1 MIRAAQVFVAFFLL
15 STVICAQTAQIQ
27 GIVQDSSDAA
37 VPGAQIKATQTE
49 TGAVRVVTSA
59 GDGVYVMP
67 ELPVGPYRL
76 EVTKQGFA
84 SYVQTGI
91 VLQVSTNPTVDIKL
105 KVGAVNEQVQVEA
118 NAALVETATTSV
130 GQVVENQRI
139 IDLPLNGRQVTDLIG
154 LTGATVFSG
163 VTGSGGIPGGVY
175 LSVAGGQTFAVGYYL
190 DGTVYA
196 AGDSATNYPFPFPDA
211 LQEFKVETSTTGA
224 QSGIHTGA
232 QINAVSKSGTNSFH
246 GDAFEFFR
254 NGDMNARNFFAARR
268 DSLKRNQFGGTAGGP
283 IRKNKLFFFGGYQG
297 TWTRQDPTATLAFV
311 PTPQMMSGD
320 WSAFAS
326 PACNGGKQLTLG
338 APFVDNQISLSLFN
352 PASLKIVQKLP
363 APTNACGTTTFGA
376 VADSNESQV
385 IGRIDYQIS
394 DKHSF
399 FGRFNALKLTGPA
412 AYALSGN
419 ILSSIQN
426 GQNNLFQAYALGDTW
441 LLSSTTVSSFRLS
454 ILRTGVHRFNDDFF
468 SGCDLGVQM
477 YCFVPHQSIFT
488 VTNGFNINS
497 PSGSATPNS
506 PTATTYIAND
516 DVSMVRG
523 PHQFSFGISAFYLM
537 SNNRANV
544 YSTGTFT
551 FNGQV
556 TGSGLGDFILGDLDN
571 FSQGNPNVGYSRKW
585 YLGTYAADTWK
596 VSPRFTVNIGL
607 RWEPYLPTI
616 IANGNV
622 YNFDFNS
629 FLNGTRS
636 QVFSQ
641 APPGVF
647 YSGDQG
653 VPFKTGVNRRWPLFA
668 PRLGL
673 AWDPTGKGNT
683 SIRAAFGIN
692 HDVTGGN
699 LANATQGAPPWGD
712 VLPIAGPVPFL
723 TPFITTPGGNPFP
736 GCGGVPCGKD
746 ALFTPNG
753 SYIAVQPDSKIT
765 TVYNWNFAI
774 QRQFGQN
781 WIVSGTYL
789 GSETN
794 HLWDTRQTNP
804 GTLLPGAPNV
814 ATCAA
819 NSTTA
824 NCTTNLPLRRLFT
837 TLRPSYGPLIGFMD
851 AFDVGGTSSYNG
863 LLLSVQRRVSRG
875 LGVSANYTWS
885 HCIGDL
891 TQAAGVTGA
900 GSGYVNLQNRRAD
913 RGNCASQQIVG
924 NFGTDRRPAL

>member
-1 MIRAAQVFVAFFLL
+1 
-15 STVICAQTAQIQ
+15 
-27 GIVQDSSDAA
+27 
-37 VPGAQIKATQTE
+37 
-49 TGAVRVVTSA
+49 
-59 GDGVYVMP
+59 
-67 ELPVGPYRL
+67 
-76 EVTKQGFA
+76 
-84 SYVQTGI
+84 
-91 VLQVSTNPTVDIKL
+91 
-105 KVGAVNEQVQVEA
+105 
-118 NAALVETATTSV
+118 
-130 GQVVENQRI
+130 
-139 IDLPLNGRQVTDLIG
+139 
-154 LTGATVFSG
+154 
-163 VTGSGGIPGGVY
+163 
-175 LSVAGGQTFAVGYYL
+175 
-190 DGTVYA
+190 
-196 AGDSATNYPFPFPDA
+196 
-211 LQEFKVETSTTGA
+211 
-224 QSGIHTGA
+224 
-232 QINAVSKSGTNSFH
+232 
-246 GDAFEFFR
+246 
-254 NGDMNARNFFAARR
+254 
-268 DSLKRNQFGGTAGGP
+268 
-283 IRKNKLFFFGGYQG
+283 
-297 TWTRQDPTATLAFV
+297 
-311 PTPQMMSGD
+311 MMSGD

-376 VADSNESQV
+376 VADSNESQM
-385 IGRIDYQIS
+385 IGRIDYQIN

-419 ILSSIQN
+419 ILSTIQN

-441 LLSSTTVSSFRLS
+441 LLSSTTVSAFRLS

-556 TGSGLGDFILGDLDN
+556 TGSGLGDFVLGDLDN

-585 YLGTYAADTWK
+585 YLGIYGADTWK

-622 YNFDFNS
+622 YNFDLNS

-653 VPFKTGVNRRWPLFA
+653 VPFKTGVNQRWPLFA

-683 SIRAAFGIN
+683 SIRAAFGVN

-753 SYIAVQPDSKIT
+753 SYIAVQPNSKIT
-765 TVYNWNFAI
+765 TVYQLEFRNSAPVRAELDRFRNL
-774 QRQFGQN
+774 FGQRN
-781 WIVSGTYL
+781 QPPVG
-789 GSETN
+789 
-794 HLWDTRQTNP
+794 HLPDEPWHASAGCPECCQ
-804 GTLLPGAPNV
+804 
-814 ATCAA
+814 
-819 NSTTA
+819 
-824 NCTTNLPLRRLFT
+824 LR
-837 TLRPSYGPLIGFMD
+837 
-851 AFDVGGTSSYNG
+851 
-863 LLLSVQRRVSRG
+863 
-875 LGVSANYTWS
+875 
-885 HCIGDL
+885 
-891 TQAAGVTGA
+891 
-900 GSGYVNLQNRRAD
+900 
-913 RGNCASQQIVG
+913 SQQH
-924 NFGTDRRPAL
+924 DRQLHHQPAAAPLVHNIAAVLRTPDRVHG